1 MKFNKQNFTV
11 NEIGDYITLTMNRTG
26 TVDYFTRN
34 QTFLD
39 ILKHYKPSLEIDK
52 QQRIRAV
59 FYTPDEDRHDKKYFI
74 YDIALACYTDNV
86 HVDTFLDDM
95 SNFIKWKNE
104 NKYTVDHADGNHR
117 NNTVLNLSL
126 MTRSQNSA
134 KSDLVAR
141 FVDPYAILTAY
152 CDGEYRIELRTR
164 VTTKQ
169 IIDIPGFG
177 QFITHPVGDARM
189 QLACK
194 DADDYIDRL
203 RWLYDTH
210 FSWCNPENTPQ
221 TNQQQNSSLNYW
233 AGDIENSLMSQKM
246 LSQMKPT
253 IFNIYKGQTA

>member
-1 MKFNKQNFTV
+1 MKYNKRNFIV
-11 NEIGDYITLTMNRTG
+11 NEIGDYITLTMNKTG

-59 FYTPDEDRHDKKYFI
+59 FYTPDEDRHDKKYFV

-126 MTRSQNSA
+126 MTREQNSA

-141 FVDPYAILTAY
+141 FVDPYAVLTVY
-152 CDGEYRIELRTR
+152 CNGEYRIELRTR
-164 VTTKQ
+164 VTAKQ
-169 IIDIPGFG
+169 IPGVG
-177 QFITHPVGDARM
+177 QFITRPVGEARV
-189 QLACK
+189 QFACK
-194 DADDYIDRL
+194 DADDYIDCL
-203 RWLYDTH
+203 RQLYDTR
-210 FSWCNPENTPQ
+210 FSWCNPENTPR
-221 TNQQQNSSLNYW
+221 TNQQQNSSLSYW
-233 AGDIENSLMSQKM
+233 AGDIESSIISQKM
-246 LSQMKPT
+246 LSQMKMS
-253 IFNIYKGQTA
+253 NIYKGQTA